1 MSKRLFAALVAG
13 AVSVSTAALAQGVTF
28 EDVDSNADGVVS
40 FEEISAVITTVSEDA
55 FKAADANQ
63 DGSLDA
69 DEFEAI
75 QQ

>member
-13 AVSVSTAALAQGVTF
+13 ALSVSTAALAQGVTF

>member
-13 AVSVSTAALAQGVTF
+13 AVSVSTAALAQGVAF

-40 FEEISAVITTVSEDA
+40 FEEISAVITTVTEDA

-69 DEFEAI
+69 DEFESI